1 MKLLFISH
9 DANRTG
15 ASILAVGL
23 FNYFKNIFNVDANI
37 KFLGDGPLKLLVSP
51 DCIID
56 VQKFYAKP
64 VHLFKRIINKI
75 LGYHYY
81 PTSQAEAKIKYYKK
95 QGFTH
100 YYGNSVLSLPELVEI
115 HASIPDASFILHVH
129 ELNSHN
135 QGFVDELSYANRHS
149 FVFIAV
155 SKLVKENLIVNY
167 GITPDNIH
175 LVYGAIDIAKIAFKL
190 TIPANVTEN
199 LPHFVVSGSGYASHR
214 KGFDFF
220 VELSHKFKNRFPD
233 LPVYFR
239 WVGKVSEEL
248 MNIVH
253 EQAEKNEQ
261 QANLILTG
269 EMENPYPFYNQSSVF
284 MLTSR
289 EDPFPLVVLEHALLG
304 RPVICFD
311 KGTGSSEFV
320 MEYDAGM
327 VIPYFQMDAAVNAI
341 SQLYH
346 NQELYHHYAA
356 NAKAGAQHFDIG
368 IMCDKIRNI
377 VEHA

>member
-9 DANRTG
+9 DASRTG
-15 ASILAVGL
+15 ASFLAVGI
-23 FNYFKNIFNVDANI
+23 FNHLKNIFKLNAYI
-37 KFLGDGPLKLLVSP
+37 KFLGGGPLKLEILP
-51 DCIID
+51 DHIIEEKKYKLNYFNIFNRF
-56 VQKFYAKP
+56 V
-64 VHLFKRIINKI
+64 NKT

-81 PTSQAEAKIKYYKK
+81 PTSHAEAKIKYYTRC
-95 QGFTH
+95 GFTH
-100 YYGNSVLSLPELVEI
+100 YYGNTVLSLPELVEI
-115 HASIPDASFILHVH
+115 HASIPHARFIVHIH
-129 ELNSHN
+129 ELDSHN
-135 QGFVDELSYANRHS
+135 QDFVDELSYANQHS
-149 FVFIAV
+149 FVFIAA
-155 SKLVKENLIVNY
+155 SKLVQQNLIEQY
-167 GITPDNIH
+167 GIAPGKIH
-175 LVYGAIDIAKIAFKL
+175 MVYEFINVEIITEKSKL
-190 TIPANVTEN
+190 LQDTTVSESG
-199 LPHFVVSGSGYASHR
+199 FVVSASGYASFR

-220 VELSHKFKNRFPD
+220 VELSHTFKNRFPD
-233 LPVYFR
+233 FPVYFR

-248 MNIVH
+248 LNIVH

-261 QANLILTG
+261 EANLILTG

-304 RPVICFD
+304 KPVICFD

-356 NAKAGAQHFDIG
+356 NANAGAQHFDIG
-368 IMCDKIRNI
+368 IMCDKIRSI

>member
-1 MKLLFISH
+1 MKILFISH

-15 ASILAVGL
+15 ASILAVGI

-51 DCIID
+51 DCILD
-56 VQKFYAKP
+56 VRKYHAKP

-115 HASIPDASFILHVH
+115 HASIPDARFIVHIH
-129 ELNSHN
+129 ELDSHN
-135 QGFVDELSYANRHS
+135 KDFVDELSYANQHS
-149 FVFIAV
+149 FVFIAA
-155 SKLVKENLIVNY
+155 SKLVQQNLIEQY
-167 GITPDNIH
+167 GIVPGNIH
-175 LVYGAIDIAKIAFKL
+175 IVYEFINVEIITEKSKL
-190 TIPANVTEN
+190 LRDKTVSESG
-199 LPHFVVSGSGYASHR
+199 FVVSGSGYASQR

-220 VELSHKFKNRFPD
+220 VELSHTFKNRFPD

-239 WVGKVSEEL
+239 WVGKVSEKL

-261 QANLILTG
+261 EANLILTG

-284 MLTSR
+284 VLTSR

-304 RPVICFD
+304 KPVICFD

-327 VIPYFQMDAAVNAI
+327 VIPYFEMDAVVNAI

-356 NAKAGAQHFDIG
+356 NAKAAAQHFDIG